1 MTQRKEDEAR
11 SDEGDRTTQRFGTR
25 DEILGALLI
34 LSRQSKYPQPWIK
47 QTIESLLSGDY
58 SELQTPFCEMKFI
71 GPDGHF
77 VLAGPYT
84 VLREAQADQRLS
96 GIVGRT
102 LSPPDLPVLNHH
114 IEELVGPLRQ
124 AVPHLLPVEVTQAWG
139 NLHGECGEAFIVPSA
154 WEWMKSSDRVGPA
167 INNMTEQWRRWES
180 AGFRCI
186 ETIFD
191 RRSADLLLDPV
202 RERSLGIALQA
213 EEYQLHD
220 GGHAAGLGLDYKLN
234 QNLLSNYWLQGV
246 EEWRADG
253 VDFELACQ
261 VLSPDHAY
269 RIHASNMTTRFGLD
283 AHRGGGVDRDYDVA
297 VVVLTLDRL
306 MKSGSL
312 CIRGNQLS
320 FTDPTP
326 RGLMRATELHR
337 TEALRLT
344 RNELSLAHTQGLA
357 RLYSAITPSPEIEE
371 IFRNYVVEPCRGY
384 FAELR

>member
-1 MTQRKEDEAR
+1 MTERKEDKPQ
-11 SDEGDRTTQRFGTR
+11 SDEGDRSTQRTGIR

-34 LSRQSKYPQPWIK
+34 LTRQPQYPQAWVK

-58 SELQTPFCEMKFI
+58 SELRTPFCEIKFV
-71 GPDGHF
+71 GPDGDF

-84 VLREAQADQRLS
+84 VLREAQQDQRLS

-102 LSPPDLPVLNHH
+102 LPPPDLPVLDHQ

-124 AVPHLLPVEVTQAWG
+124 SVPHLLPVEVIQAWG
-139 NLHGECGEAFIVPSA
+139 NLDGERGEAFVVPSS
-154 WEWMKSSDRVGPA
+154 WEWMESSDEVGPA

-180 AGFRCI
+180 AAFSCI

-191 RRSADLLLDPV
+191 ARSADLLLDPV
-202 RERSLGIALQA
+202 RERVAGITLQA

-220 GGHAAGLGLDYKLN
+220 GGHAAGLGLDYKLRE
-234 QNLLSNYWLQGV
+234 NLLSNYWLQGV

-253 VDFELACQ
+253 IDFELACR
-261 VLSPDHAY
+261 VLPPDHAY
-269 RIHASNMTTRFGLD
+269 RIHASNMITRFGLD

-306 MKSGSL
+306 MQSGSL
-312 CIRGNQLS
+312 CIRGNRLS

-326 RGLMRATELHR
+326 RGLLRATELHR
-337 TEALRLT
+337 TEALQLT
-344 RNELSLAHTQGLA
+344 RRELNLAHSQGLA
-357 RLYSAITPSPEIEE
+357 RLYSAITPSRETEE
-371 IFRNYVVEPCRGY
+371 IFINYVVEPCRGY